1 MRVREMTASKVS
13 AAPLVSF
20 TVNPNA
26 VLQSVKEGKHDSR
39 PRFIE
44 YKPPVGK
51 VEDVLGGECLCCGE
65 RYEHR
70 GLGICTDMRQDETD
84 EPKHI
89 VKNRKIC
96 SPPCLIAYLAHIH
109 IPARERDG
117 IERMT
122 LAMLRS
128 LYGQSY
134 VPVATDA
141 PLRITEPLQY
151 SNT

>member
-1 MRVREMTASKVS
+1 MATSKTS

-20 TVNPNA
+20 TLNPSS
-26 VLQSVKEGKHDSR
+26 VLRSVKEGKHNSR

-44 YKPPVGK
+44 YKPPSHK
-51 VEDVLGGECLCCGE
+51 VEEIRGGECLCCGE
-65 RYEHR
+65 WYDHV
-70 GLGICTDMRQDETD
+70 GLGICTAMRQDETD
-84 EPKHI
+84 EPKHV
-89 VKNRKIC
+89 VKNKKIC

-128 LYGQSY
+128 RYGQSY
-134 VPVATDA
+134 VPVATES
-141 PLRITEPLQY
+141 PLKMKEPLLY
-151 SNT
+151 TNT

>member
-1 MRVREMTASKVS
+1 MTATKVS

-20 TVNPNA
+20 TLNPDA

-44 YKPPVGK
+44 YKPAARK
-51 VEDVLGGECLCCGE
+51 AELTDGGECLCCGS
-65 RYEHR
+65 RYEHS

-84 EPKHI
+84 EPKHV
-89 VKNRKIC
+89 VKNRKLC

-122 LAMLRS
+122 LSMLRS
-128 LYGQSY
+128 LCGQDY
-134 VPVATDA
+134 VPVATDV
-141 PLRITEPLQY
+141 PLCMTEPLQY
-151 SNT
+151 CNT